1 MSDSRWF
8 MLLFFLFLCYSAA
21 VLGSILTSSSV
32 GTWYAELRKPSL
44 NPPNWIFAPVWS
56 ALYFLMATSAWLV
69 WRKAGWSSARFAL
82 ALFFGQLALNVAWS
96 ALFFSLHRPGIALIE
111 IVLLLGMIVATAVA
125 FRPVS
130 GLAFWLMVPYALW
143 VAFATLLN
151 FKIWRMNLGAA

>member
-1 MSDSRWF
+1 MSDNRWLTF
-8 MLLFFLFLCYSAA
+8 LFFLLTCCSAA

-69 WRKAGWSSARFAL
+69 WRKAGWSGARFAL
-82 ALFFGQLALNVAWS
+82 ALFFGQLTLNVAWS
-96 ALFFSLHRPGIALIE
+96 GLFFALRRPGMALIE
-111 IVLLLGMIVATAVA
+111 IVFLLGTIVATAVA

-143 VAFATLLN
+143 VAFAALLN
-151 FKIWRMNLGAA
+151 FKIWRLNLGAA

>member
-1 MSDSRWF
+1 MSDNRWL
-8 MLLFFLFLCYSAA
+8 MLLSFLCLCYGAA

-32 GTWYAELRKPSL
+32 ETWYADLRKPSF
-44 NPPNWIFAPVWS
+44 NPPDWIFAPVWS
-56 ALYFLMATSAWLV
+56 ALYFMMATSAWLV
-69 WRKAGWSSARFAL
+69 WRKAGWSGARFAL

-96 ALFFSLHRPGIALIE
+96 GLFFALRRPAIALIE
-111 IVLLLGMIVATAVA
+111 IVFLLGTIIATAVA

-151 FKIWRMNLGAA
+151 FKIWRLNLGAA